1 MALPTTIWYILFC
14 FLPMFGLIIAFKN
27 YKITGGK
34 SFIYN
39 LFHSDWAG
47 FKNFSFLI
55 RSNDLFVILET
66 QSCIIWHL
74 SPWVW
79 CFP

>member
-34 SFIYN
+34 RFI
-39 LFHSDWAG
+39 
-47 FKNFSFLI
+47 
-55 RSNDLFVILET
+55 
-66 QSCIIWHL
+66 
-74 SPWVW
+74 
-79 CFP
+79 